1 MYPSRFRYEAPRSL
15 AEAIGLLHDGGD
27 YAKVLAGGQ
36 SLVPLMKLRFASP
49 ELVVDINN
57 VPGLDYHRAD
67 PDGTLRIGALCRH
80 ADLERSELLK
90 TTQPTMASAA
100 PLIAD
105 PIVRNRGTLVGS
117 LCHADPQGDWA
128 SVVLALG
135 GSVMARGPRGMRA
148 IPLADFVTGP
158 FQNVLDPDEIAVEAV
173 IPAAK
178 GTRSGGY
185 LKLERRVGDFAT
197 VGVAVALEMT
207 GETVTRAGIALTGV
221 GGSTIGAT
229 EAAEA
234 LTGRP
239 LTADSI
245 AQAADLAAQAAR
257 PRTDHRGSAEYKR
270 HMVRTFVV
278 APAEPDGRGGGKGS
292 VTMTI
297 VYEDQGRPGR
307 RADIPVRRIKF
318 TINGQKMI
326 AEVEPR
332 LLLSHLIR
340 RGLGLTGTHMG
351 CDTTNCGACT
361 VLVDGR
367 PVKSCTML
375 AVQAD
380 GHEISTVEGLATAS
394 ELHPLQEGFKEEHGL
409 QCGFCTPGMMMAAK
423 ALLDANPDPTEEDVR
438 WALSGNLCRC
448 TGYQNIVKSVLW
460 AAAKLRAGGS
470 ESGEA

>member
-27 YAKVLAGGQ
+27 EAKVLAGGQ

-49 ELVVDINN
+49 QLIVDINN

-80 ADLERSELLK
+80 VDLERSELLK

-135 GSVMARGPRGMRA
+135 GSVMARGPRDMRA
-148 IPLADFVTGP
+148 IALADFVTGP

-173 IPAAK
+173 IPAAQ

-197 VGVAVALEMT
+197 VGVAVALEMS

-221 GGSTIGAT
+221 GGATIGAT
-229 EAAEA
+229 EAAAA
-234 LTGRP
+234 LTGQP
-239 LTADSI
+239 LTAESI

-278 APAEPDGRGGGKGS
+278 
-292 VTMTI
+292 
-297 VYEDQGRPGR
+297 
-307 RADIPVRRIKF
+307 
-318 TINGQKMI
+318 
-326 AEVEPR
+326 R
-332 LLLSHLIR
+332 LLSQ
-340 RGLGLTGTHMG
+340 T
-351 CDTTNCGACT
+351 D
-361 VLVDGR
+361 
-367 PVKSCTML
+367 
-375 AVQAD
+375 
-380 GHEISTVEGLATAS
+380 
-394 ELHPLQEGFKEEHGL
+394 
-409 QCGFCTPGMMMAAK
+409 
-423 ALLDANPDPTEEDVR
+423 
-438 WALSGNLCRC
+438 
-448 TGYQNIVKSVLW
+448 
-460 AAAKLRAGGS
+460 AAAERA
-470 ESGEA
+470 A